1 MDVDWLSFTTCLL
14 HGVDPKRWAHGHQGW
29 DRWQRCSREK
39 CAKAVLG
46 DVLADSLCG
55 LSWLDAAWPCLIS
68 PLMTCSVGWGNL
80 DLNWDPAVRRQS
92 AASLHNSWS
101 PSVAMAPCSWSPLEE
116 VGVGGHDR
124 GVLSVSLS
132 PRACEVEEPSK
143 GNLAALQARRA

>member
-1 MDVDWLSFTTCLL
+1 M
-14 HGVDPKRWAHGHQGW
+14 
-29 DRWQRCSREK
+29 
-39 CAKAVLG
+39 KAVLG

-68 PLMTCSVGWGNL
+68 PLMTCLVGWGNL
-80 DLNWDPAVRRQS
+80 DLNWDPLSGDRVLR
-92 AASLHNSWS
+92 ASTTVGGL
-101 PSVAMAPCSWSPLEE
+101 SVAMAPSSWSPLEE

-143 GNLAALQARRA
+143 GNLAALQA